1 MLTGSTSAPPVRSLV
16 LSPRDSSELLS
27 PTGPLTPT
35 STKGAGTSALS
46 SKIASVLSTSY
57 ADTEFREALFL
68 LDERGLQNV
77 AENRRKLRL
86 DLQKEVIDS
95 NGEIIHEF
103 GKVAEQ
109 LKRIGYT
116 IGKLNESYND
126 MRTQIHAAHAS
137 TASTLGEAS
146 QLMTQKRQIE
156 SKQKLLSTFKTH
168 FILTQDEVDALT
180 LTSEPVDDLFFTVL
194 AKAKKISRDCEVLLG
209 FEDQTLG
216 LGIMEQVTR
225 NLNHGFQK
233 LYRWIQ
239 REFKSLNLENP
250 QIGSAIRR
258 ALRVLAER
266 PTLFQNCLD
275 FFAEAREHVLSEA
288 FYTALTGSS
297 AAGLENPS
305 VKPIELVAHD
315 PLRYVGDMLAW
326 SHSAAVGEREA
337 LEVLFISEGDEI
349 AKGIQVGREAE
360 VWRLVAE
367 DGEEMNIFDPVVAL
381 NQLVD
386 RDMSGAVR
394 ILRQRVEQVI
404 QTNEETILAFKL
416 ANLINFYKSTFSR
429 LVGPASV
436 LVEAMGTL
444 ETEALRQFR
453 SLARDHVATLQTE
466 FQHTP
471 PDLRP
476 PDFLTVA
483 LEQLSAI
490 MKTYETSLS
499 SSGDDPEAEFAS
511 IMAEAFDPF
520 MAGCINMANHAIP
533 PSKSIFLINCF
544 VAARTTLSGFT
555 FVRKYATDIQT
566 KIEEEKARLVIAQYE
581 LFRAE
586 SGLDSLIEALDGLDI
601 RKKDDV
607 GKVATLEE
615 VQPEALR
622 QLSQKLDDF
631 LPSALIDA
639 TEKLKNLQDSKLAS
653 SVTEE
658 AAERFCVDFEHVE
671 EMLLSA
677 DELEEQRRVEE
688 DGDEEHSQSFRALFP
703 RTSSEIRVLLS

>member
-1 MLTGSTSAPPVRSLV
+1 
-16 LSPRDSSELLS
+16 
-27 PTGPLTPT
+27 
-35 STKGAGTSALS
+35 
-46 SKIASVLSTSY
+46 
-57 ADTEFREALFL
+57 
-68 LDERGLQNV
+68 
-77 AENRRKLRL
+77 
-86 DLQKEVIDS
+86 
-95 NGEIIHEF
+95 
-103 GKVAEQ
+103 
-109 LKRIGYT
+109 
-116 IGKLNESYND
+116 

-194 AKAKKISRDCEVLLG
+194 AKAQKISRDCEILLG

-297 AAGLENPS
+297 AAGLEDPS

-349 AKGIQVGREAE
+349 AKGIQVGRQAE

-367 DGEEMNIFDPVVAL
+367 NGEEMNIFDPVVAL

-394 ILRQRVEQVI
+394 ILRQRIEQVI
-404 QTNEETILAFKL
+404 QTNEETIMAFKL

-476 PDFLTVA
+476 PDFLTDA
-483 LEQLSAI
+483 LEQLLAI

-499 SSGDDPEAEFAS
+499 SLGDDPEAEFAS

-520 MAGCINMANHAIP
+520 MAGCINMANHAPP

-544 VAARTTLSGFT
+544 VAARITLSGFT
-555 FVRKYATDIQT
+555 FVRKYATEIQT

-581 LFRAE
+581 LFRAD

-607 GKVATLEE
+607 EKVATLEE

-622 QLSQKLDDF
+622 QSSQKLDDF

-639 TEKLKNLQDSKLAS
+639 TEKLKNLQDSKVAS

-677 DELEEQRRVEE
+677 DELEKQRRVEE
-688 DGDEEHSQSFRALFP
+688 DGDEEHSQSLRALFP